1 MALLGAGPNSVVVS
15 AQAPMPFDLS
25 KGRVCAWILPRSC
38 LLHLEPPAE
47 AGKTAEV
54 RSLQACRGSMTGAG
68 FAPASLAWTSC
79 VPPATPSWRASEV
92 PGGGHPNNIPWKLK
106 ALRAGNVPD
115 TPELP
120 SVTASPGPGLPPMG
134 RDTHIPSSAVLPL
147 RPLTPHVDGAARPR
161 SSDRHPLP
169 EGLALAEV
177 TGTRAP
183 IPALPY
189 PPPHPGINSL
199 HRIFP

>member
-79 VPPATPSWRASEV
+79 VPPATPSWRASEGAV
-92 PGGGHPNNIPWKLK
+92 WWVVTALVLSWPSFGPFRSSGRGSGARHDFPAVSSPGSG
-106 ALRAGNVPD
+106 
-115 TPELP
+115 
-120 SVTASPGPGLPPMG
+120 SVTSTPPC
-134 RDTHIPSSAVLPL
+134 V
-147 RPLTPHVDGAARPR
+147 RPDG
-161 SSDRHPLP
+161 
-169 EGLALAEV
+169 
-177 TGTRAP
+177 T
-183 IPALPY
+183 
-189 PPPHPGINSL
+189 
-199 HRIFP
+199 